1 MTVLVGRRSAGWLGR
16 PSVVWPGE
24 DIHAPVGRDVGLQDG
39 PQRSSSYVSRPAAT
53 VLTAPNQ
60 CRDMDT

>member
-39 PQRSSSYVSRPAAT
+39 PQQPA
-53 VLTAPNQ
+53 
-60 CRDMDT
+60 